1 MELLKIND
9 SGDAF
14 FKTDDKWASVR
25 DIEKDDL
32 LALIKAVAENNTVTL
47 DECTSDRNINNPIE
61 KTIYQEIYK
70 QLKDLD
76 EQREVY
82 IAEIDKEFDDL
93 ERKYKISAD

>member
-1 MELLKIND
+1 MELLKIDD
-9 SGDAF
+9 SNDAF
-14 FKTDDKWASVR
+14 FKKDDEWASVR

-61 KTIYQEIYK
+61 KIIYQEIYK

-82 IAEIDKEFDDL
+82 TAEIDKEFDDL
-93 ERKYKISAD
+93 EREYKIAAD

>member
-1 MELLKIND
+1 MELLKIDD

-14 FKTDDKWASVR
+14 FKKDDKWASVR

-70 QLKDLD
+70 QLKDFD
-76 EQREVY
+76 EQRKVY
-82 IAEIDKEFDDL
+82 TAEIDKEFDDL
-93 ERKYKISAD
+93 ERKYKISAN

>member
-1 MELLKIND
+1 MELLKIDD

-14 FKTDDKWASVR
+14 FKKDDKWASVR

-82 IAEIDKEFDDL
+82 TAEIDKEFDDL
-93 ERKYKISAD
+93 EREYNISAD

>member
-1 MELLKIND
+1 MELLRIND

-14 FKTDDKWASVR
+14 FKKDDEWASVR

-32 LALIKAVAENNTVTL
+32 LALIKAVAESNTVTL
-47 DECTSDRNINNPIE
+47 EECTSDRSINNPIE
-61 KTIYQEIYK
+61 KTIYQEIYR

-82 IAEIDKEFDDL
+82 TAEIDKEFDDL
-93 ERKYKISAD
+93 EREYNDY

>member
-1 MELLKIND
+1 MELLKIDD

-14 FKTDDKWASVR
+14 FKKDDKWASVR

-47 DECTSDRNINNPIE
+47 DECTSGRNINNPIE

-82 IAEIDKEFDDL
+82 TAEIDKEFDDL
-93 ERKYKISAD
+93 ERGYKISAD

>member
-1 MELLKIND
+1 MELLKIDD

-14 FKTDDKWASVR
+14 FKKDDEWASVR

-32 LALIKAVAENNTVTL
+32 LALIKAAAENNTVTL

-61 KTIYQEIYK
+61 KIIYQEIYK

-82 IAEIDKEFDDL
+82 TAEIDKGFDDL
-93 ERKYKISAD
+93 EREYKIAAD